1 MICFSFH
8 CLLKTA
14 CEEVVTVLAC
24 FVWLVWGC
32 GLWFVGFWVL
42 GFFLLVGCLGFWG
55 VGEGGEELKKILLR
69 EEEAFGKDFEFWNKS
84 FIHSTKSA
92 LPSA

>member
-1 MICFSFH
+1 MVCWF
-8 CLLKTA
+8 L
-14 CEEVVTVLAC
+14 VL
-24 FVWLVWGC
+24 FLVF
-32 GLWFVGFWVL
+32 FVGWLL
-42 GFFLLVGCLGFWG
+42 GFLG
-55 VGEGGEELKKILLR
+55 VGEGGEELKKILLG